1 MKILFY
7 SAHPSLNL
15 ASPAGYATHMLETI
29 SAFRELGHHVDT
41 FIVGGEEESNAINN
55 TSRSR
60 TILKKV
66 IPSLIWETI
75 KDLKLIRNDKN
86 NELKLD
92 KLIKEYDPDLIYERG
107 YYLLLSGVKSAKR
120 SNCFHILEMNA
131 PYPEERIKM
140 SGKSLFHN
148 YALRTEALQTSLT
161 KRLVV
166 VSGALKNY
174 YSKINSNVAS
184 KTIII
189 PNAISESFI
198 KSFSDIENQE
208 LKKKLNLEN
217 KLIIGFVGSIF
228 PYHGVEML
236 VSAFKRKYGNAKE
249 VGLLIV
255 GDGVGLVDIMK
266 SCNDL
271 KNIVFTRNIS
281 SKDIPSHINLMDIW
295 VMAKSNWYGSPVKI
309 FEYGAYKKPVI
320 VPKVSP
326 VMEIIEDQKNGLFVD
341 SEKELIHAMSKLV
354 DDESTRSLIGEALY
368 EQVIEKHTWKKNA
381 IRILSDLI

>member
-1 MKILFY
+1 MKILYY

-15 ASPAGYATHMLETI
+15 QSPAGYATHMRETI

-148 YALRTEALQTSLT
+148 YALRAEALQTSLT

-236 VSAFKRKYGNAKE
+236 VSAFKFTYGNSKDL
-249 VGLLIV
+249 GLLIV
-255 GDGVGLVDIMK
+255 GDGVGLTEMK
-266 SCNDL
+266 KSTKNF
-271 KNIVFTRNIS
+271 KNIVFTGNVNS
-281 SKDIPSHINLMDIW
+281 NEIPSLINLMDIC
-295 VMAKSNWYGSPVKI
+295 VMAKSNWYGSPLKI
-309 FEYGAYKKPVI
+309 FEYGAYKKAVI

-326 VMEIIEDQKNGLFVD
+326 VMEIIESEVNGLLVD
-341 SEKELIHAMSKLV
+341 SESELTIAMKNLV
-354 DDESTRSLIGEALY
+354 ENMTKRELMGERLFKKI
-368 EQVIEKHTWKKNA
+368 IENHTWNKNA
-381 IRILSDLI
+381 MRILFDLN